1 MSRASAELRARIQN
15 NMDAINA
22 ILARYG
28 ARNPELFGSV
38 ARGDA
43 SVGSDIDIMVDLS
56 AGIGN
61 PLLRVSGISEELTEL
76 LGVRVEVVAKELLK
90 PHLRESSGQDR
101 IALCADALRSAPS
114 ISSRPSAESI
124 AIDQQWQATP
134 APSPKW
140 P

>member
-1 MSRASAELRARIQN
+1 MTRGYHCGMSRASDELRARIQS

-22 ILARYG
+22 ILVRYG

-43 SVGSDIDIMVDLS
+43 SIGSDVDIMVDLS

-76 LGVRVEVVAKELLK
+76 LGVSVEVVAKELLK
-90 PHLRESSGQDR
+90 PHLRESTDEDR
-101 IALCADALRSAPS
+101 IAL
-114 ISSRPSAESI
+114 
-124 AIDQQWQATP
+124 
-134 APSPKW
+134 
-140 P
+140 